1 MEENLNIEIIKNI
14 WIAVITYYTNFKIIN
29 KKEKLNIK
37 SITKIFIITISS
49 VLCVLIKSKLASFIN
64 IMLLTIIIGIVFS
77 KDNVKKGICTTMFSI
92 TINYSIFFVA
102 IVLSYILYEIIHISL
117 DEINLIIIIIIHF
130 LLIVCMFKIKKFKYG
145 ISLLKGN
152 AQNEYV
158 DIMILNACLIIILL
172 ITLLSTNNI
181 KFVMNITPVIIVE
194 VIVLLITIKKSF
206 NVYYKQKLL
215 QKQLEEN
222 KQEIEKKDKEIKMLE
237 EENLKFSKTS
247 HSLAHKQQILEYKIN
262 KLTKEGKE
270 QDITKIKDQMA
281 DIEKELY
288 KRPNEEITKTGIEK
302 IDNIIEFE
310 REKCIENNIEFHV
323 QVKGNVYYIIN
334 NIISQ
339 DQLEILIADHVK
351 DAIIA
356 INHSENINRS
366 IMVRIGKIEE
376 CYGLYVYDS
385 GIEFE
390 KEILKNLGKRPCTT
404 YKDEGG
410 TGMGFMNT
418 FDTLNKCKGS
428 LIIKE
433 IGKPSSEN
441 YTKIVMIKFDGKNE
455 FKVI

>member
-1 MEENLNIEIIKNI
+1 MSLAINFSFFFISILLSY
-14 WIAVITYYTNFKIIN
+14 VVHRIT
-29 KKEKLNIK
+29 NIK
-37 SITKIFIITISS
+37 
-49 VLCVLIKSKLASFIN
+49 V
-64 IMLLTIIIGIVFS
+64 
-77 KDNVKKGICTTMFSI
+77 
-92 TINYSIFFVA
+92 
-102 IVLSYILYEIIHISL
+102 
-117 DEINLIIIIIIHF
+117 DEINLGIIILIHAILIIS
-130 LLIVCMFKIKKFKYG
+130 LFKVKKLKYG
-145 ISLLKGN
+145 IGFFRDDVK
-152 AQNEYV
+152 NEYM
-158 DIMILNACLIIILL
+158 DIIILDICLIIILL
-172 ITLLSTNNI
+172 VALLSTDSI
-181 KFVMNITPVIIVE
+181 DFTMYVMPVIIVE
-194 VIVLLITIKKSF
+194 VIILSITIKKSF

-323 QVKGNVYYIIN
+323 QVIGNVYYIIN

-441 YTKIVMIKFDGKNE
+441 YTKIIMIKFDGKNE